1 MNKNRTPNQS
11 PLSYLLVAGGALLF
25 YMAALPIIDS
35 ISNLIQNK
43 MNCKSAEVQREV
55 AKIQKE
61 VQDMQVGEGG
71 QVHAIGFDINSN
83 EMEVEDE

>member
-1 MNKNRTPNQS
+1 
-11 PLSYLLVAGGALLF
+11 
-25 YMAALPIIDS
+25 MAALPIIDS
-35 ISNLIQNK
+35 ISTLIQNK

-61 VQDMQVGEGG
+61 VQDMQVGETG
-71 QVHAIGFDINSN
+71 QVHAIGFDIGSN

>member
-1 MNKNRTPNQS
+1 MNKHRTPDQS

-25 YMAALPIIDS
+25 YLAAIPIIDS
-35 ISNLIQNK
+35 ISTLFQNK
-43 MNCKSAEVQREV
+43 MNCKSAEIQREV

-61 VQDMQVGEGG
+61 VQDMQVGETG
-71 QVHAIGFDINSN
+71 QAHAIGFDINSN